1 MYDAHIL
8 TDIGCRSVWEQGKKV
23 GYCVNLT
30 INYYRGLPL
39 CCVDEIT
46 LEVDGKSVDPQ
57 NMYLQHQGKEFP
69 YLDILKDDF
78 PTDFYWIFGE
88 LLRVVVKQEGGIEQG
103 RHQVTLR
110 LGTRRSYTPTMVS
123 KCQKTLTFA

>member
-8 TDIGCRSVWEQGKKV
+8 TDVGCRSVWEHGKKV
-23 GYCVNLT
+23 GYCVNLK

-39 CCVDEIT
+39 CCVDEIS
-46 LEVDGKSVDPQ
+46 LWVDGQPVDPAK
-57 NMYLQHQGKEFP
+57 MVVQHQGKEYP

-88 LLRVVVKQEGGIEQG
+88 MLRVVIKKEGGIEQG
-103 RHQVTLR
+103 RHNVKLR
-110 LGTRRSYTPTMVS
+110 LGSRRSYTPTMVAE
-123 KCQKTLTFA
+123 CQKTLTFA